1 MERINNSE
9 IISLLLERDK
19 YSFYKKNTIFDEN
32 NSYDPST
39 DIGLLLWNLSQDNYL
54 LSESDVKLLRKYHI
68 FIGEKEKVKNN
79 FIVLSDF
86 HSYDYPVDKII
97 EYYLDEYEYI
107 YILGDAT
114 DRGPKK
120 DGSFG
125 LDVLFRI
132 KNLCERYPDRV
143 IYVPGNH
150 DSLIVGSDRSDYSST
165 YTMMVNGGVKT
176 LEDLLDLKRD
186 NPEKYNDLITW
197 LGSLPIQRMHQYDG
211 QVYALAHAF
220 FDQKLFDDD
229 PNYNLNTYFSNSH
242 KHASGERVLWFR
254 KQDVFGKG
262 KSIADD
268 KVNLVERKI
277 IKECCPSSDVIV
289 VIGHSK
295 TKCNSRE
302 HDLVN
307 KYGDTVTVHCVDGG
321 IASNGVMLK
330 YDGGKDVKYTEPYHH
345 NESLKTVYDF
355 DGRDRLNN
363 CIISSIYEKGK
374 EAFDRDSYF
383 MPATITNEEFAK
395 AVDSYEGNGDFTYF
409 SGDYQD
415 RFCIYKKIFTLNIVI
430 SGLFDKYGD
439 YKKVNEILSA
449 YIITGFSDYITRDCD
464 LRFLVDTLGI
474 DNINCVLEAYNCSDI
489 SDYLKLKVLST
500 IDKKVKVK
508 I

>member
-1 MERINNSE
+1 MERVNYSE
-9 IISLLLERDK
+9 IISLLLGRDK
-19 YSFYKKNTIFDEN
+19 YSFYKKNSIFDEN
-32 NSYDPST
+32 NSYDPSS
-39 DIGLLLWNLSQDNYL
+39 DIGLLIWNLSQDNYL
-54 LSESDVKLLRKYHI
+54 LTDSDVKLLRKYHI
-68 FIGEKEKVKNN
+68 FIGETEKVKNN

-125 LDVLFRI
+125 LNVLFRI
-132 KNLCERYPDRV
+132 NDLCEKYPGRV
-143 IYVPGNH
+143 VYVPGNH
-150 DSLIVGSDRSDYSST
+150 DSLIIGNDRHDYPST
-165 YTMMVNGGVKT
+165 YTMMANGGTQT
-176 LEDLLDLKRD
+176 LEDLLNLKSD
-186 NPEKYNDLITW
+186 NPEKYKDLIDW
-197 LGSLPIQRMHQYDG
+197 LGNLPIQRIHQFDG
-211 QVYALAHAF
+211 QTYALAHAF
-220 FDQKLFDDD
+220 FDQKLYNED
-229 PNYNLNTYFSNSH
+229 PDYNLNKYFSNSH
-242 KHASGERVLWFR
+242 KRASGERVLWFR
-254 KQDVFGKG
+254 KQDVFGRS

-268 KVNLVERKI
+268 KVNNVERKI
-277 IKECCPSSDVIV
+277 IKDCCPSSDVIV

-302 HDLVN
+302 HDLIN
-307 KYGDTVTVHCVDGG
+307 KHGDIVTVHCVDGG

-330 YDGGKDVKYTEPYHH
+330 YDGDNEVKFTKPYHH

-355 DGRDRLNN
+355 DGRSRLNN
-363 CIISSIYEKGK
+363 CIISSLYEKGK
-374 EAFDRDSYF
+374 EVFDRDSYF
-383 MPATITNEEFAK
+383 MPATITNEEFAE
-395 AVDSYEGNGDFTYF
+395 AVDSYETSGDFTYF

-415 RFCIYKKIFTLNIVI
+415 RFWIYKKVFILNLII

-439 YKKVNEILSA
+439 YKKVNEILKA
-449 YIITGFSDYITRDCD
+449 YCITGFSDYITRDYD

-474 DNINCVLEAYNCSDI
+474 ENIKCVLEAYNCSDI
-489 SDYLKLKVLST
+489 SDYLRLKTLST